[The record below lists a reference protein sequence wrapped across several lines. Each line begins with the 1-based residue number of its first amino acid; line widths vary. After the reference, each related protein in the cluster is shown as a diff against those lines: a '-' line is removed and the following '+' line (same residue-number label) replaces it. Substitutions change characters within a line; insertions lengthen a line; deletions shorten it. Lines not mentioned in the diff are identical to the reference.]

1 MKMLHIFR
9 SEPTPDVLKLVE
21 TLSEGNEATRFDLY
35 EGTVDY
41 DRLVE
46 LVFFNEKVI
55 SWW

>member
-1 MKMLHIFR
+1 MKILQLFR
-9 SEPTPDVLKLVE
+9 SEPTPDVQKLADIQS
-21 TLSEGNEATRFDLY
+21 TGNEATRFNLY

-46 LVFFNEKVI
+46 LIFSNEKVI